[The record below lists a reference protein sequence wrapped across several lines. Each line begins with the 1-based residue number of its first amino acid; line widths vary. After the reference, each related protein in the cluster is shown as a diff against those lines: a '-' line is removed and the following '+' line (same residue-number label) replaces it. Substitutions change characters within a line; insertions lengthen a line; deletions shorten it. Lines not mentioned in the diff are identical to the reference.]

1 MSGSFGS
8 VVFTDVPSGPTRV
21 RAVGR
26 GADRKKQLSEWHTFT
41 V

>member
-1 MSGSFGS
+1 M
-8 VVFTDVPSGPTRV
+8 FTDVPSGPTRV

-26 GADRKKQLSEWHTFT
+26 GADRKKQESEWYIVT